1 MMQGNPRNLRKEQ
14 EWRQRIHAWQQSGLT
29 ARVYCARH
37 GLSEPSFYSWR
48 RELAKRDA
56 ASAAFVPV
64 HVEGQTAPAA
74 TLEVVLEGG
83 RTIRVPAGF
92 NSATLKQLL
101 AVLEAPPSC

>member
-1 MMQGNPRNLRKEQ
+1 
-14 EWRQRIHAWQQSGLT
+14 
-29 ARVYCARH
+29 
-37 GLSEPSFYSWR
+37 
-48 RELAKRDA
+48 
-56 ASAAFVPV
+56 VPV